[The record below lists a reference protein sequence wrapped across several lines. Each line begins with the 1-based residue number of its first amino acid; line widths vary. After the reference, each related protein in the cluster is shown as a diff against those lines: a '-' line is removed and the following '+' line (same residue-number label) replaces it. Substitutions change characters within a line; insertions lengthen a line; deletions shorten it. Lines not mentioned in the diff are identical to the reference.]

1 MAYNGVGMR
10 WSFRIAS
17 VAGIPIRVHATFL
30 LLLLFVAWSHSS
42 EGGPGVVQGLLFTVL
57 LFSCVVA
64 HELGHSLV
72 GMRFGYK
79 VLDITLLPIGGV
91 AGFERMPTD
100 PRQEMLIAL
109 AGPLVN
115 VVLAVAL
122 YAVLGATG
130 GLVPV
135 ESVGVTTGGLLERL
149 MLVNVMLAG
158 FNLLPAFPMDGGRM
172 LRALLARRMDYAQ
185 ATQTA
190 ARVGQALALGFG
202 LLGLLYNPFLLFIAL
217 FVYIGAEQEAAAA
230 TMRSLF
236 EGLTVR
242 SAMVTR
248 FSVLRDDE
256 PVARALELL
265 IEGEQHDFP
274 VVAPDGSVRGMLS
287 RTLLLNALGR
297 GDERR
302 PVGEVVRTAG
312 DAAAGDA
319 PPLVLAPGAS
329 LDDAVEQ
336 VRNAGLASVPVL
348 DGGRVVGLLTIE
360 NLAELAMIHNARAR
374 AAQLGHSHTT

>member
-1 MAYNGVGMR
+1 MK

-30 LLLLFVAWSHSS
+30 LLLLFVAWSHAAD
-42 EGGPGVVQGLLFTVL
+42 GGPGVAQGVLFTLLLFA
-57 LFSCVVA
+57 CVVA

-72 GMRFGYK
+72 GMRLGYP
-79 VLDITLLPIGGV
+79 VRDITLLPIGGV
-91 AGFERMPTD
+91 ASFERMPTD
-100 PRQEMLIAL
+100 PRQELQIAI

-115 VVLAVAL
+115 VALAGAL
-122 YAVLGATG
+122 WAILAATGSFTPVETVGVATG
-130 GLVPV
+130 GI
-135 ESVGVTTGGLLERL
+135 LERL
-149 MLVNVMLAG
+149 LVVNVMLAG

-172 LRALLARRMDYAQ
+172 LRALLAQRMDHAR

-190 ARVGQALALGFG
+190 ARVGQAMALGFG
-202 LLGLLYNPFLLFIAL
+202 LLGLLSNPFLLFIAL

-236 EGLTVR
+236 EGLSVR
-242 SAMVTR
+242 AAMVTR
-248 FSVLRDDE
+248 FSVLREDE

-265 IEGEQHDFP
+265 IATEQHDFP
-274 VVAPDGSVRGMLS
+274 VVAANGGVIGMLS

-297 GDERR
+297 GDEQRA
-302 PVGEVVRTAG
+302 VGDVVRAAH
-312 DAAAGDA
+312 DAT
-319 PPLVLAPGAS
+319 PPLVLAPDTH
-329 LDDAVEQ
+329 LDDAVEH

-348 DGGRVVGLLTIE
+348 EQDRVVGLLTLE

-374 AAQLGHSHTT
+374 ALRAHGAA

>member
-1 MAYNGVGMR
+1 MK

-30 LLLLFVAWSHSS
+30 LLLLFVAWTHASQ
-42 EGGPGVVQGLLFTVL
+42 GGPGIAQGVLFTLLLFA
-57 LFSCVVA
+57 CVVA

-72 GMRFGYK
+72 GVRLGYK
-79 VLDITLLPIGGV
+79 VRDITLLPIGGV
-91 AGFERMPTD
+91 ASFERLPTD
-100 PRQEMLIAL
+100 PRQEMLIAI

-115 VVLAVAL
+115 VALAIVLWAVLAASGAL
-122 YAVLGATG
+122 APLA
-130 GLVPV
+130 
-135 ESVGVTTGGLLERL
+135 SVGVASGGILERL
-149 MLVNVMLAG
+149 LMVNVMLAG

-172 LRALLARRMDYAQ
+172 LRAFLARRMGHAQ

-190 ARVGQALALGFG
+190 ARVGQAMALGFG
-202 LLGLLYNPFLLFIAL
+202 LLGLLSNPFLLFIAL

-248 FSVLRDDE
+248 FSVLRADE
-256 PVARALELL
+256 PVARALALL
-265 IEGEQHDFP
+265 IESEQHDFP
-274 VVAPDGSVRGMLS
+274 VVAADGTVLGMLT
-287 RTLLLNALGR
+287 RHLLLSALGR
-297 GDERR
+297 GDEQRA
-302 PVGEVVRTAG
+302 VADVVR
-312 DAAAGDA
+312 DARDGTS
-319 PPLVLAPGAS
+319 PVVLAADAS
-329 LDDAVEQ
+329 LEDAVEQ

-348 DGGRVVGLLTIE
+348 DHERVVGLLTLE

-374 AAQLGHSHTT
+374 AARSR

>member
-1 MAYNGVGMR
+1 MAYTGSGMK
-10 WSFRIAS
+10 WSFRIATI
-17 VAGIPIRVHATFL
+17 AGIPIRVHATFL
-30 LLLLFVAWSHSS
+30 LLLLFVAWAHASQ
-42 EGGPGVVQGLLFTVL
+42 GGPGIAQGLLFTVL
-57 LFSCVVA
+57 LFACVVA

-72 GMRFGYK
+72 GMRLGYK
-79 VLDITLLPIGGV
+79 VRDITLLPIGGV

-100 PRQEMLIAL
+100 PRQELQIAI

-115 VVLAVAL
+115 VALAIAL
-122 YAVLGATG
+122 YAILAATG
-130 GLVPV
+130 GLAPV
-135 ESVGVTTGGLLERL
+135 ESVGVTRGSLLERL
-149 MLVNVMLAG
+149 LMVNVMLAG

-172 LRALLARRMDYAQ
+172 LRALLASRMDYAK

-190 ARVGQALALGFG
+190 ARVGQAMALGFG
-202 LLGLLYNPFLLFIAL
+202 LFGLLFNPFLLFIAL
-217 FVYIGAEQEAAAA
+217 FVYIGAEQEAQAA

-248 FSVLRDDE
+248 FNVLRDDE

-265 IEGEQHDFP
+265 IESEQHDFP
-274 VVAPDGSVRGMLS
+274 VVDPDGRVVGMLS

-302 PVGEVVRTAG
+302 AVGEVVR
-312 DAAAGDA
+312 AARDGAQQ
-319 PPLVLAPGAS
+319 LVLSPAAS
-329 LDDAVEQ
+329 LDDAVEE

-348 DGGRVVGLLTIE
+348 DDGRVVGLLTLE
-360 NLAELAMIHNARAR
+360 NLAELAMIHNARTR
-374 AAQLGHSHTT
+374 AAQAGGVRRA